1 MTNYDILSCVETLR
15 IANFRGVFCRD
26 TLPGKP
32 ECRECGIFNLNL
44 SSQEGSHWV
53 CWFKNGEE
61 RCYFDSFGII
71 TPLEL
76 QRYLKTP
83 FEFENNKKVIFRNTE
98 RVQEFGTTI
107 CGELCL
113 FMLSYLSSS
122 PEFSFQSA
130 INSIKNGHFNQFY
143 TDIRRKKK

>member
-1 MTNYDILSCVETLR
+1 MGMTNYDILSCAENLNLR
-15 IANFRGVFCRD
+15 NFRGVFCRD
-26 TLPGKP
+26 TLPKKP
-32 ECRECGIFNLNL
+32 RIVECGIFNLNL

-53 CWFKNGEE
+53 AWFKNGRE
-61 RCYFDSFGII
+61 RCYFDSYGII
-71 TPLEL
+71 TPIEL

-83 FEFENNKKVIFRNTE
+83 SELENNKKVIFRNTD

-113 FMLSYLSSS
+113 FMLSYLSSA

-130 INSIKNGHFNQFY
+130 IEAIKNGNF
-143 TDIRRKKK
+143 T